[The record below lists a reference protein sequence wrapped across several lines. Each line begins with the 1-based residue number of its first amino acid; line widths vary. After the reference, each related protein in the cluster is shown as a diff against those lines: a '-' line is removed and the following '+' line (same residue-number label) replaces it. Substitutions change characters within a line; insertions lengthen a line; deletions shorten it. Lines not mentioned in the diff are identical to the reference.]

1 MSIELVLAAQRIEDM
16 EELLKSC
23 ISDNEKLNGLL
34 VRCLPIVEE
43 MASMTDDEETELL
56 AAEIKEVLGNE

>member
-23 ISDNEKLNGLL
+23 ISDNEKLKGLL
-34 VRCLPIVEE
+34 VRCLPMVEE
-43 MASMTDDEETELL
+43 MASMTDDEESELL